1 MEIKNVVEIHD
12 LGLKTIRG
20 EQIFR
25 KLNLILQAN
34 RSVVITGAAGS
45 GKSSL
50 VKLLVG
56 MSRPDSGTIK
66 VFNQVLKKKRVIRN
80 TRRRIGGVGGIF
92 QLMPTFTVAENI
104 VFPLIVSG
112 VHKKQR
118 REKLMNALAE
128 FSLLKKINDYPEQ
141 LTRVEKTMVQFARAT
156 IANQPLIIIDEP
168 SAGLDKNTYE
178 RIVDYL
184 VKVSL
189 SGRSMIILTSEV
201 PSKSLPNTD
210 YYQINGGVLS

>member
-1 MEIKNVVEIHD
+1 METKKVVEIHD
-12 LGLKTIRG
+12 LCLKTIRG

-25 KLNLILQAN
+25 KLNLTLQAN

-56 MSRPDSGTIK
+56 ISMPDSGVIK
-66 VFNQVLKKKRVIRN
+66 VFDKVLKKKRIVRN
-80 TRRRIGGVGGIF
+80 IRRRIGGVGGIF

-104 VFPLIVSG
+104 SFPLIISG
-112 VHKKQR
+112 MRKKQR

-168 SAGLDKNTYE
+168 SAGLDKNTYD

-189 SGRSMIILTSEV
+189 SGRSMIILSSEV
-201 PSKSLPNTD
+201 PPKTLPNTD